1 MKKIDAVEAPLHYV
15 NLPIQPRVFI
25 IKNDLGY
32 AEGNVIKYM
41 CRWRAKGGEE
51 DLKKARQ
58 YIDYLLE
65 EIGEDG

>member
-1 MKKIDAVEAPLHYV
+1 MTKIDAVEAPLHYV

>member
-65 EIGEDG
+65 EISEDG

>member
-1 MKKIDAVEAPLHYV
+1 LKKIDAVEAPLHYA